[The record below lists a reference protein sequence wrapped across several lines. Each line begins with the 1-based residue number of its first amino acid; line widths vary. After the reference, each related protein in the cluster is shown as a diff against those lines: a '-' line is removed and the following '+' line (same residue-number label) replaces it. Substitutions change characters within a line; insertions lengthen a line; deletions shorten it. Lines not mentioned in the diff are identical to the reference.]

1 MPTCM
6 ALAGSGINAVDSSSV
21 TALGRAARS
30 ALRTAAAF
38 LDRSHFPGRF
48 ALRSARWHGG
58 VSRGFICLPTAR

>member
-48 ALRSARWHGG
+48 APALR
-58 VSRGFICLPTAR
+58 VSTAAVDRDLGFLACLR